1 MTLPITSR
9 RYQIDYMSGLRYV
22 FSPAYRSQVRNTL
35 GRNTGLKVLYMI
47 GGLVST
53 AVVISALLFL
63 RLRYRGC
70 YANHRKATRQLIA
83 IKSVPAMLYHG
94 SHERQT

>member
-22 FSPAYRSQVRNTL
+22 FSPAYRSQVHNAL

-53 AVVISALLFL
+53 AVVISVLLFL
-63 RLRYRGC
+63 VLAIQGLLR
-70 YANHRKATRQLIA
+70 
-83 IKSVPAMLYHG
+83 
-94 SHERQT
+94 